1 MEFRLIYDTIPEQ
14 FDRYRPRYCRAA
26 FDAIIGAASVK
37 PGTKVLELGPGTGQ
51 ATDPVLDTGCDYLAI
66 ELGENLAAKMREK
79 YGARPNF
86 RLVNDD
92 FITHDFGSEK
102 FNLIYSAATI
112 QWIPE
117 DIAFSKT
124 YDLLKPGGVLAMMKI
139 YGDYRTPNLALYE
152 KIQKV
157 YSAYFHPTEEYYR
170 GFRYENCLNYGY
182 TGWECRTFR
191 SQRIFTAEEYM
202 NMCGTHCDHLVLLE
216 PERQLFF
223 DGLYRAVLEA
233 GDRIVFD
240 DTVTVYFARKPE

>member
-1 MEFRLIYDTIPEQ
+1 MEFRRIFDTIPEK
-14 FDRYRPRYCRAA
+14 FDRYRPRYCREA
-26 FDAIIGAASVK
+26 FDAIMEAASVK
-37 PGTKVLELGPGTGQ
+37 PGTQVLELGPGTGQ
-51 ATDPVLDTGCDYLAI
+51 ATDPILDTGCDYLAI

-86 RLVNDD
+86 QLINDD
-92 FITHDFGSEK
+92 FITHDFAGAE
-102 FNLIYSAATI
+102 FDLIYSAATI

-117 DIAFSKT
+117 EVAFGKT
-124 YDLLKPGGVLAMMKI
+124 YDILKPGGMLVMMKLSE
-139 YGDYRTPNLALYE
+139 DYRTPDPALYE

-157 YSAYFHPTEEYYR
+157 YDAYFHPTETYLG

-182 TGWECRTFR
+182 KNWECRTFR
-191 SQRIFTAEEYM
+191 SRRVFTAEEYV
-202 NMCGTHCDHLVLLE
+202 NYVGTHCTHLLL
-216 PERQLFF
+216 PEAEKPLFF